1 MDTYRSS
8 RGAVVCLLV
17 KDMRDK
23 GSWAG
28 ETHVQKSTLFLQ
40 EMLGVQMGYR
50 FALHLHGPYSFDLS
64 EELAH
69 MQAIRVL
76 RTEPRPG
83 YGASFNLGKWGKNAI
98 AAFKDGEQERE
109 QKRLDDAIAFVAERI
124 SRRNTRALERI
135 STAFF
140 LKKKYPKKTDSE
152 IAELINR
159 LKPHISVKASLDAID
174 EVKRL
179 KADAAGLVPQAIV
192 E

>member
-76 RTEPRPG
+76 MTEPRPG
-83 YGASFNLGKWGKNAI
+83 YGVSFNLGKWGKNAI
-98 AAFKDGEQERE
+98 AAFKDGE

-140 LKKKYPKKTDSE
+140 LKKKYPKKTASE

-159 LKPHISVKASLDAID
+159 LKPHISVKASLVAID
-174 EVKRL
+174 EVERL
-179 KADAAGLVPQAIV
+179 KAAAAGLVPQVIA

>member
-1 MDTYRSS
+1 M
-8 RGAVVCLLV
+8 CLLV

-28 ETHVQKSTLFLQ
+28 ETHVQKCSLFLQ
-40 EMLGVQMGYR
+40 QMLGVQMGYS
-50 FALHLHGPYSFDLS
+50 FVLHLHGPYSFQLS
-64 EELAH
+64 EELAQ

-98 AAFKDGEQERE
+98 AAFRDGEQERE
-109 QKRLDDAIAFVAERI
+109 QERLDAAIAFVAENV

-140 LKKKYPKKTDSE
+140 LTGKYPKKSASE

-174 EVKRL
+174 EVKGL
-179 KADAAGLVPQAIV
+179 KSTAVAAKLVLQPIA

>member
-1 MDTYRSS
+1 
-8 RGAVVCLLV
+8 
-17 KDMRDK
+17 
-23 GSWAG
+23 
-28 ETHVQKSTLFLQ
+28 
-40 EMLGVQMGYR
+40 
-50 FALHLHGPYSFDLS
+50 
-64 EELAH
+64 

-83 YGASFNLGKWGKNAI
+83 YGASFNLGKWGENAI
-98 AAFKDGEQERE
+98 AAFRDGE

-140 LKKKYPKKTDSE
+140 LKKKYPKKSASE

-159 LKPHISVKASLDAID
+159 LKPHISVKASLVAID
-174 EVKRL
+174 EVERL
-179 KADAAGLVPQAIV
+179 KAAAGLVPQAIA